1 MFTACAV
8 LPAASKGAGQPST
21 NAALMCQISNFGNHL
36 TAIAW
41 QKARALQPGTVFPRG
56 TESALK
62 VATSNT
68 FGKHIMKLLRKRGFT
83 LIELMIVVAII
94 GILAAVALPAYQDY
108 TVRARVTEGLGLA
121 GEAKLNVGLDTA
133 TQADLTNAALT
144 WNTQAGGLGATAG
157 FAAMGATAAT
167 AATAAAGGG
176 GAAMLRVLNTLPTG
190 DPGLSHASGTPLS
203 TSQCRA
209 STSAVMRKS
218 ARRGIYLRAGA
229 VRRCPRPDH
238 WRAGP
243 QPHAAARRWRRPIQ
257 GRRWRWSPAW

>member
-1 MFTACAV
+1 
-8 LPAASKGAGQPST
+8 
-21 NAALMCQISNFGNHL
+21 MCQISNFGNHL

-144 WNTQAGGLGATAG
+144 WNTQAGGLGATSKYVASIIVTNTP
-157 FAAMGATAAT
+157 GATT
-167 AATAAAGGG
+167 DGEITISYSAAAGPVAGQTLVFSPWVQAG
-176 GAAMLRVLNTLPTG
+176 GAPVALGLTFAAGTTGSVDWSCQSNTSITASARSMGGHIGHSARQVRTERVPVNRP
-190 DPGLSHASGTPLS
+190 PPHAARVT
-203 TSQCRA
+203 
-209 STSAVMRKS
+209 AVS
-218 ARRGIYLRAGA
+218 ARRGFTLWA
-229 VRRCPRPDH
+229 
-238 WRAGP
+238 
-243 QPHAAARRWRRPIQ
+243 
-257 GRRWRWSPAW
+257 S